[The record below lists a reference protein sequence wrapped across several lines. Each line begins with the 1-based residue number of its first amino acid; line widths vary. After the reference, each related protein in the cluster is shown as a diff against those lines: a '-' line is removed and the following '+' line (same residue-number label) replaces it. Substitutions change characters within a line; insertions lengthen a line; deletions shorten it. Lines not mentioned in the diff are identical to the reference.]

1 MTAKNKA
8 LPIIHEARTG
18 NTVETMDIT
27 AGFVAE
33 GKPFMAVSAAFMAA
47 QDALSISLKW
57 DRASNRGW
65 VTTAEAAAIRKH
77 MAANV

>member
-1 MTAKNKA
+1 MTKSN
-8 LPIIHEARTG
+8 ITHEARTA

-27 AGFVAE
+27 AGFVAQ

-47 QDALSISLKW
+47 QDELRISLKW

-65 VTTAEAAAIRKH
+65 VTADEAAAIRKH
-77 MAANV
+77 MSANV